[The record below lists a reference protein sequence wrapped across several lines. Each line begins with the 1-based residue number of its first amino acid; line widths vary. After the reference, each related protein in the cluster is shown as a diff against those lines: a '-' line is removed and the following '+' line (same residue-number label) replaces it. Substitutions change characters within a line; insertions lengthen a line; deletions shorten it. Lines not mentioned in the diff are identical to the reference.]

1 MYSPY
6 HVHVVDILYM
16 VVCLLET
23 QWYSAWW
30 DYTCV
35 MMSLYLWKWIA
46 ILMCLSC
53 DCVFTVNID
62 V

>member
-53 DCVFTVNID
+53 DCVFT
-62 V
+62 